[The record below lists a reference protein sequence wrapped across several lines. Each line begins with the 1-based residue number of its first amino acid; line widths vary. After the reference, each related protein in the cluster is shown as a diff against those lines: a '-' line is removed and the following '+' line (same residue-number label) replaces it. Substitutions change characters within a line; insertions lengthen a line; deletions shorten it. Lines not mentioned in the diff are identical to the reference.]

1 MRQLALIRYRLL
13 TTIRSGTPIF
23 AMAIAPP
30 LIALLIETRSER
42 QFLLGPDVRLT
53 WNAGAAFLGWL
64 LHTFIVAG
72 AAQAFGARK
81 PFSTD
86 STAPSSDLMDSAPI
100 RARSR
105 FFGEGAGILCATFML
120 HLCCLP
126 VLASI
131 AALSPLPTRL
141 FLVLEA
147 GILVL
152 MIVGSTVAA
161 WKIVAPASPSRTR
174 GLRSGLL
181 FYALVVSAF
190 LASADREEFF
200 GRIPGFMFSPSRRS
214 WAALSGAIDNP
225 VLLIAWLTLLVVSYL
240 AYFFIDA
247 TRSTSRT

>member
-1 MRQLALIRYRLL
+1 MRQLALVRYRLL

-23 AMAIAPP
+23 VAAVIPP

-42 QFLLGPDVRLT
+42 QFLLEADVRLT
-53 WNAGAAFLGWL
+53 WNAGAAFVAWL
-64 LHTFIVAG
+64 LHALIVVG
-72 AAQAFGARK
+72 AAQAFGSRK
-81 PFSTD
+81 PFGTD

-100 RARSR
+100 GPRSK
-105 FFGEGAGILCATFML
+105 FFGEASGILCATFML

-126 VLASI
+126 VLAAV

-161 WKIVAPASPSRTR
+161 WKLVAPASSSRTR

-181 FYALVVSAF
+181 FYALSISAF
-190 LASADREEFF
+190 LVSAGREEFF
-200 GRIPGFMFSPSRRS
+200 GSIPRFMFFPSKRS

-225 VLLIAWLTLLVVSYL
+225 VLLVVWLTVLVVSYM
-240 AYFFIDA
+240 AYFFISA
-247 TRSTSRT
+247 TRPTSRT